1 MDHICPITLR
11 TATIQRNLWRWY
23 PPRDSAWSKTVI
35 KPYIVGHLW
44 CRMEL
49 GNLVLCNLLWDV
61 DVVPVAAV
69 KLGNFIYSVIASGT
83 IDSLT
88 DASRRILWFNEH
100 VSIKSEICN
109 YHTCIKVWLYR
120 CTFVKCVMW

>member
-1 MDHICPITLR
+1 
-11 TATIQRNLWRWY
+11 
-23 PPRDSAWSKTVI
+23 
-35 KPYIVGHLW
+35 
-44 CRMEL
+44 MEL

-88 DASRRILWFNEH
+88 DASRRIL
-100 VSIKSEICN
+100 
-109 YHTCIKVWLYR
+109 
-120 CTFVKCVMW
+120 